1 MTTRHTTTEDLRA
14 ALESAMVGMTEEQA
28 RAAREL
34 LDALTP
40 PMEEPKW
47 PGAPV
52 IAACILSV
60 KPSLHTR
67 CNSSSSRWE
76 CKFRCISIPWRS
88 LIKPRPLTPEE
99 YAEHGIPMP
108 CEPVT
113 DELVKHIK
121 STGVV
126 RAVVPLYD
134 HEKDSMVR
142 AVLRAAGHP
151 AAGE

>member
-1 MTTRHTTTEDLRA
+1 MTADLRTALEAALPTLTEDQFRA
-14 ALESAMVGMTEEQA
+14 AQA
-28 RAAREL
+28 L

-40 PMEEPKW
+40 PMEEPAW

-52 IAACILSV
+52 IAACHPSV

-76 CKFRCISIPWRS
+76 CKFRCISIPWSR

-108 CEPVT
+108 AEPVT
-113 DELVKHIK
+113 DELVERIK

-151 AAGE
+151 EAGE